1 MGCQQSLRP
10 NLIHGTVTVIVV
22 TVTDMDTG
30 EERDPL
36 MPNQKLMPHLKLM
49 PKLSHGTDMVD
60 TTATDTHTDMAATDI
75 ATWER
80 DLLMPNQKQKLHHGT
95 DMVDTMVDTTD
106 THTLMVDTT
115 DIPTAITTLER
126 DLLMLNQKLKLSHG
140 TVTVD
145 TMATAT
151 HTDMDMDT
159 DTGVKSFLQCYQEH
173 IVPQL
178 KYLPLLLATQNTFQ
192 KLFKVWKINE
202 N

>member
-1 MGCQQSLRP
+1 MG
-10 NLIHGTVTVIVV
+10 
-22 TVTDMDTG
+22 DTG

-60 TTATDTHTDMAATDI
+60 TTATVTHTDMVATDI

-80 DLLMPNQKQKLHHGT
+80 DLLMPNQRLKLHHGT
-95 DMVDTMVDTTD
+95 DMDTPDTHMLMVDTD
-106 THTLMVDTT
+106 THTLMEVT
-115 DIPTAITTLER
+115 TTLER
-126 DLLMLNQKLKLSHG
+126 DLLMLSQKLKLSHG

-173 IVPQL
+173 IIPQL
-178 KYLPLLLATQNTFQ
+178 KYLPLPLASQNTF
-192 KLFKVWKINE
+192 
-202 N
+202 

>member
-1 MGCQQSLRP
+1 MG
-10 NLIHGTVTVIVV
+10 
-22 TVTDMDTG
+22 MDTG

-49 PKLSHGTDMVD
+49 LKLSHGTDMVD

-95 DMVDTMVDTTD
+95 DMVDT
-106 THTLMVDTT
+106 MVDTT

-173 IVPQL
+173 IIPQL
-178 KYLPLLLATQNTFQ
+178 KYLPLLLASQNTFQ
-192 KLFKVWKINE
+192 KLLKVWKINE
-202 N
+202 NL